1 MILITGANGQLGTE
15 LKNLQ
20 DQFPSLPLVLTDVA
34 ELDITSPEAVQAFFA
49 QYPFSACINCAAYT
63 AVDKA
68 ESDTETASRVNALA
82 PEILAEACLQ
92 KGAKFIHFSSDYV
105 YHNGLDRPLREDDP
119 CEAKSVYAK
128 TKLDGDLR
136 AMAVNPD
143 ALVFRTSWVYSAHGN
158 NFVKTMLKLGRE
170 RGHLRIVYD
179 QIGAPTYAKD
189 LALLALQV
197 LSDEKYRAQKG
208 IYNYSNLGVTSW
220 YDFALAIFEYCQVA
234 CTADPIL
241 SVEYPTPAARP
252 PYSVLDKSKF
262 AADFGL
268 HMRQWRVAL
277 KECLRELGE
286 LG

>member
-1 MILITGANGQLGTE
+1 MILVTGANGQLGTE

-20 DQFPSLPLVLTDVA
+20 AQFSSLPLVFTDVA
-34 ELDITSPEAVQAFFA
+34 ELDITNREEVQAFFA
-49 QYPFSACINCAAYT
+49 QHPFSACINCAAYT

-68 ESDTETASRVNALA
+68 ESDAETASRVNALA
-82 PEILAEACLQ
+82 PAILAEACLQ

-105 YHNGLDRPLREDDP
+105 YHNGLNRPLREDDP

-128 TKLDGDLR
+128 TKLDGDLQV
-136 AMAVNPD
+136 MASNPD

-197 LSDEKYRAQKG
+197 LSDEKHRTQKG
-208 IYNYSNLGVTSW
+208 IYNYCNQGVTSW
-220 YDFALAIFEYCQVA
+220 YDFALAIFEYGNVA

-252 PYSVLDKSKF
+252 PYSVLDKGKF
-262 AADFGL
+262 TADFGL
-268 HMRQWRVAL
+268 HIRHWRVAL
-277 KECLRELGE
+277 QECLQEVVNG
-286 LG
+286 